1 MTQDASM
8 IHVAIVS
15 WDGQHDNARAVAAA
29 VQGVAGAVSVAWSSE
44 AEKIQEGAGDWLR
57 LPQSAWFGPKFRAL
71 LGRVAPGQRMF
82 LVQADAQ
89 CSDWVALVRRCAA
102 VMEAQPDIGLWS
114 PTIDVTPYP
123 DNRVA
128 TGDSPRPGLIEVL
141 QTDAIVL
148 GLAPPLPQRLAEL
161 DYSIN
166 NLGWGIDWA
175 AISIAGELGLIAVR
189 DRSARVVHPP
199 SRGYGDT
206 AAEAQMWAF
215 LSQLGEAGKQ
225 AYFAK
230 DGVLRRRQAAQARED
245 HLLSGWLAEQHAR
258 AGLQGADLPAEVA
271 GLCLAGGRLCV
282 AAKAVSVSIAGH
294 RLGLTR
300 SKGVPPCTALPL
312 APAVGS
318 GAGARSGDRRVAT
331 GRSAGAVADPGRR
344 GAAPCEVPLVTQVKV
359 SRGLG
364 AVQLALGLA
373 AHRARADLMV
383 HWHDSED
390 RDRGER
396 IYIPF
401 EPDHVGLRVHGDYQG
416 VRLTIPDIGSDR
428 VLSLALCFWGQPD
441 EGAEGAPVL
450 LVSHPVL
457 LAGRA
462 ADDGISPVVM
472 TGPQAV
478 STDREVPAE
487 VQWEADLTALP
498 DGLRG
503 PLVLHLGDRDLP
515 LLAPAT
521 DGGAALRQTATG
533 SRHSHAYRCRWL
545 WC

>member
-1 MTQDASM
+1 MLSLT
-8 IHVAIVS
+8 
-15 WDGQHDNARAVAAA
+15 
-29 VQGVAGAVSVAWSSE
+29 
-44 AEKIQEGAGDWLR
+44 L
-57 LPQSAWFGPKFRAL
+57 SA
-71 LGRVAPGQRMF
+71 
-82 LVQADAQ
+82 
-89 CSDWVALVRRCAA
+89 
-102 VMEAQPDIGLWS
+102 
-114 PTIDVTPYP
+114 
-123 DNRVA
+123 
-128 TGDSPRPGLIEVL
+128 
-141 QTDAIVL
+141 
-148 GLAPPLPQRLAEL
+148 
-161 DYSIN
+161 
-166 NLGWGIDWA
+166 
-175 AISIAGELGLIAVR
+175 
-189 DRSARVVHPP
+189 
-199 SRGYGDT
+199 
-206 AAEAQMWAF
+206 
-215 LSQLGEAGKQ
+215 
-225 AYFAK
+225 
-230 DGVLRRRQAAQARED
+230 
-245 HLLSGWLAEQHAR
+245 
-258 AGLQGADLPAEVA
+258 
-271 GLCLAGGRLCV
+271 
-282 AAKAVSVSIAGH
+282 
-294 RLGLTR
+294 
-300 SKGVPPCTALPL
+300 
-312 APAVGS
+312 
-318 GAGARSGDRRVAT
+318 
-331 GRSAGAVADPGRR
+331 

-533 SRHSHAYRCRWL
+533 IEALSRVPMPVALVLNGRVSRQL
-545 WC
+545 WIGPAPLALDLSPELLQTPGSRIELRDPSASVTLARHLGG